1 MSFYVS
7 FSLTDKDAIVV
18 LNFTVF
24 CAVPVLAAVA
34 DEDHRHHDHQRI
46 YFIQRNEFEFS
57 SRAF

>member
-24 CAVPVLAAVA
+24 CAVPVPAAVA
-34 DEDHRHHDHQRI
+34 DEDHHHHDH
-46 YFIQRNEFEFS
+46 
-57 SRAF
+57 